1 MMSLNTRAAR
11 RAPLVRLL
19 ALAVPLRWWVVLSV
33 LLGTAA
39 IGSSVG
45 LMTTSAY
52 IIASAALQ
60 PPLADLQ
67 VAIVGVRFFGIA
79 RGVFRYL
86 ERLVSHNVTFGLLA
100 RLRVWFYRAAEPLAP
115 AHLQQHRSGDLLS
128 RFVADIETLENFYVR
143 VIAPPLVAALISLG
157 TALFVAHVDPHLAVI
172 LLCFLA
178 LAGIGLPTLTQVLS
192 RTPGRQIVVV
202 RAALN
207 AELVDGIQG
216 LADLVAFGQAGRHRE
231 RVQALTR
238 ELSHVQM
245 RLARVE
251 SLHSALSALLASL
264 AVLAVLTRAIP
275 LVSQGDLSGVQMAV
289 LVLAVLASFEAVLPL
304 PLAAQNL
311 ESCLEAG
318 RRLFAVADTSPP
330 VRNPV
335 VPLPL
340 PEDRSL
346 TVRSLRFC
354 YEPGTPPALDDIS
367 FTLAPSSKLAI
378 VGPSGAGKSTLIN
391 LLLRFWEYDQ
401 GEILLGGCDLRRI
414 DPDDVRRAFSVV
426 TQHTHL
432 FNATIRDNL
441 LVARPDA
448 DEAALVRAATLAQL
462 HSFVESLPL
471 GYDTWIGEEGV
482 RLSGGER
489 QRLALARAVLKDAP
503 IFLLDEPT
511 ANLDTLTE
519 HAVLQAILAAADDR
533 AVLLTTHRLVGLEAM
548 DEILVLHRGRVAE
561 RGSHADLIR
570 QPGGLYRRM
579 WELQNQV
586 LAFEDFERVG

>member
-1 MMSLNTRAAR
+1 MSLNAQAAR
-11 RAPLVRLL
+11 RTPLVRLL
-19 ALAVPLRWWVVLSV
+19 TLAAPLRWWIALSV

-67 VAIVGVRFFGIA
+67 VAIVGVRFFGIV

-100 RLRVWFYRAAEPLAP
+100 RLRVWFYRAVEPLAP

-143 VIAPPLVAALISLG
+143 VIAPPLVAALVSLG
-157 TALFVAHVDPHLAVI
+157 TALFVARFDLRLAMI

-178 LAGIGLPTLTQVLS
+178 LAGAGLPILTQALS
-192 RTPGRQIVVV
+192 RTPGGKIVTV

-216 LADLVAFGQAGRHRE
+216 LADLVAFGQAERHRE
-231 RVQALTR
+231 QVRALTR

-245 RLARVE
+245 GLARVE
-251 SLHSALSALLASL
+251 GLHGALGGLLASL
-264 AVLAVLTRAIP
+264 TVLAVLTRAIP
-275 LVSQGDLSGVQMAV
+275 LVSQGDLSGIQLTVI
-289 LVLAVLASFEAVLPL
+289 VLAALASFEAVLPL

-318 RRLFAVADTSPP
+318 RRLFAVADASPP
-330 VRNPV
+330 VRWPV
-335 VPLPL
+335 VSLPL

-346 TVRSLRFC
+346 TVRGLRFC
-354 YEPGTPPALDDIS
+354 YEPGAPPALDSIS
-367 FTLAPSSKLAI
+367 FTLAPGAKLAI

-391 LLLRFWEYDQ
+391 LLLRFWEYDE
-401 GEILLGGCDLRRI
+401 GEILIGGCDLRQI

-448 DEAALVRAATLAQL
+448 DEAALVGAATLAQL

-471 GYDTWIGEEGV
+471 GYETWIGEQGV

-489 QRLALARAVLKDAP
+489 QRLALARAVLKDAS

-511 ANLDTLTE
+511 ANLDALTE
-519 HAVLQAILAAADDR
+519 RAVLRAILAAADGR
-533 AVLLTTHRLVGLEAM
+533 AVLLATHRLVGLEAM
-548 DEILVLHRGRVAE
+548 DEILVLHRGQIAG

-570 QPGGLYRRM
+570 QSGGLYRRM

-586 LAFEDFERVG
+586 LAFEDFGRMG